1 MTKHYE
7 QRKEANKRHLEKLD
21 EIKIRPPK
29 GTKER
34 WRAAADAAGVSMQAY
49 IIAAVEATVELQEQK
64 KER

>member
-7 QRKEANKRHLEKLD
+7 QRKDANKRHLEKLD
-21 EIKIRPPK
+21 QVTVRPPK

-34 WRAAADAAGVSMQAY
+34 WRAAADAAGVSLQAY
-49 IIAAVEATVELQEQK
+49 IIAAVEAAVELQEQK

>member
-34 WRAAADAAGVSMQAY
+34 WRAAADARGLSLQAF
-49 IIAAVEATVELQEQK
+49 IIDAVEAAVGSQE
-64 KER
+64 